1 MKRTERSLAYQF
13 LGVQLTVRLQS
24 SCNLI
29 YVQYVKDESRLLLS
43 GLPKAGISFTVPS
56 IKLKNNVIVIMLSI
70 LEGREE
76 REAKSRTSGMWI

>member
-1 MKRTERSLAYQF
+1 MVDKK
-13 LGVQLTVRLQS
+13 VQS

-29 YVQYVKDESRLLLS
+29 YIQYVKEESRLLLS

-56 IKLKNNVIVIMLSI
+56 IRLENNAIVVMISV

-76 REAKSRTSGMWI
+76 RGAKSSTSGVWI